1 MKSKLLV
8 INCFSGAGAGK
19 TTVALLLAGLLKQS
33 GVDCEYVD
41 EWHKMSVWLN
51 HGNVLEHPEMML
63 ANQHQKLWALDGKV
77 RVVVSDCPLLLF
89 APYAREYIPE
99 YPHDEFEKLSLALNS
114 KYQNLNLWIKRDPAI
129 FKQEGRVQTLEQ
141 SIVMDDKI
149 RNFVEQH
156 SEIHHEV
163 DNNFE
168 SVDILSVYVQNA
180 ILNKDSKWQ
189 Q

>member
-8 INCFSGAGAGK
+8 INCFSGAGVGK

-51 HGNVLEHPEMML
+51 HGNVLQHPEMML

-99 YPHDEFEKLSLALNS
+99 YPHDEFEKLSLALNN

-129 FKQEGRVQTLEQ
+129 FKQEGRVQTLAE
-141 SIVMDDKI
+141 SIVMDNKI
-149 RNFVEQH
+149 RTFVEQH

-180 ILNKDSKWQ
+180 ILNKDSN
-189 Q
+189 

>member
-1 MKSKLLV
+1 MIV
-8 INCFSGAGAGK
+8 CNVFAGAGAGK

-51 HGNVLEHPEMML
+51 HGNVLEHPEILL

-77 RVVVSDCPLLLF
+77 QIVVSDCPLLLF
-89 APYAREYIPE
+89 APYAREYIPD
-99 YPHDEFEKLSLALNS
+99 YSHSEFETMSLALNR
-114 KYQNLNLWIKRDPAI
+114 KYQNFNVWVNRNPSI

-141 SIVMDDKI
+141 SIVMDNKI
-149 RNFVEQH
+149 KSFVELHEQ
-156 SEIHHEV
+156 IHRRV

-168 SVDILSVYVQNA
+168 DVERLKVYLQNA
-180 ILNKDSKWQ
+180 ILNKGTQWQ

>member
-8 INCFSGAGAGK
+8 INCFSGAGVGK
-19 TTVALLLAGLLKQS
+19 TTVALLLAGLLKQA

-63 ANQHQKLWALDGKV
+63 ANQHQKLWALEGKV

-89 APYAREYIPE
+89 APYAREYILN
-99 YPHDEFEKLSLALNS
+99 YPYEEFEKLSLVLNN
-114 KYQNLNLWIKRDPAI
+114 KYQNYNLWIKRDPAI
-129 FKQEGRVQTLEQ
+129 FKQQGRVQTLAE
-141 SIVMDDKI
+141 SIIMDTKI
-149 RNFVEQH
+149 RTFVEQH
-156 SEIHHEV
+156 SQIDHEV

-168 SVDILSVYVQNA
+168 SVDILATYVQNT
-180 ILNKDSKWQ
+180 ILNKDSN
-189 Q
+189 